1 MKRTL
6 ALIALAAAS
15 SMASAQ
21 AVTGIVGGSQFGSYH
36 GGTVAGDVVGWS
48 FDVNTSIVL
57 TDLGVWNQDTQIGFE
72 GLTSD
77 HMIGLWDSS
86 GNLLTS
92 GVAGPGGTIVGDWTY
107 ADVLDVILS
116 VGERYTIGALY
127 NAGGLEDG
135 DSYISSPSS
144 MSLAS
149 EINAT
154 TNGVFATD
162 PDLGFVF
169 PGSDSTNL
177 GRFGPNFLF
186 APVPAPGSIAILG
199 LGGLVATRRRR

>member
-1 MKRTL
+1 MTRTL
-6 ALIALAAAS
+6 ALLALAGAS

-21 AVTGIVGGSQFGSYH
+21 AVTSIS
-36 GGTVAGDVVGWS
+36 GGTQFASYYTATTAGDVVGWR
-48 FDVNTSIVL
+48 FDVNTSIIL
-57 TDLGVWNQDTQIGFE
+57 TDLGVWNQDTLAGFE

-77 HMIGLWDSS
+77 HMVGLWDSS

-92 GVAGPGGTIVGDWTY
+92 GVAGPGGNVVGAWTY
-107 ADVLDVILS
+107 TDVANVVLN

-127 NAGGLEDG
+127 NAGGVQDN
-135 DSYISSPSS
+135 DAYISTPSS
-144 MSLAS
+144 IGLAA

-154 TNGVFATD
+154 TNGVFPLAAD
-162 PDLGFVF
+162 MGFVF

-186 APVPAPGSIAILG
+186 TAIPTPGSLAVLG